1 MQRPRDDNTRTA
13 PLEVEPLT
21 PQRWSDLETLFG
33 ARGACGGCWCMYW
46 RLTSKQFRERK
57 GEGNR
62 SALKARVRAGEVPGL
77 IGYSGGEPVAW
88 CAVEPRENYPR
99 LSGSR
104 ILAPVD
110 DRRVWSISC
119 LYVRA
124 DHRRRGLTVEMLR
137 AAAEHACANGGRIV
151 EGYPHDPR
159 GERMAAAFAWTGFA
173 SAFSDA
179 GFRECARRSPKRPIM
194 RRAL

>member
-77 IGYSGGEPVAW
+77 IGYS
-88 CAVEPRENYPR
+88 
-99 LSGSR
+99 
-104 ILAPVD
+104 
-110 DRRVWSISC
+110 
-119 LYVRA
+119 
-124 DHRRRGLTVEMLR
+124 
-137 AAAEHACANGGRIV
+137 
-151 EGYPHDPR
+151 
-159 GERMAAAFAWTGFA
+159 
-173 SAFSDA
+173 
-179 GFRECARRSPKRPIM
+179 
-194 RRAL
+194 